1 MKQRPTLKDIAKALN
16 VSITTVSRALN
27 DKDDIGQE
35 TKNKILEV
43 ARMMNYKPNAIAI
56 SLRKNTTRKLIGVIL
71 PSVEH
76 HFFSTILQGITSSSH
91 QSGYLVMIAES
102 GHDPKKEIEIMDQ
115 LAEHYVAG
123 IIYAPSKDASREKNL
138 RHLNGLSIPYV
149 LIDRT
154 FPNFSGSFVQHDDF
168 RGSYDATSHMIQQG
182 FRKIAYISG
191 AKNCTVSTERLMGFQ
206 HAITKQGLKKSDC
219 PVYHTTG
226 ATKEDGFQFGNEFFN
241 SKEDLPQAI
250 ITVTDDVA
258 VGLYTSLKKAGI
270 TIPDDVAIM
279 GYSNAEISSH
289 LSPSLSTVEQNGQEM
304 GQTAFQFVM
313 NTIEDPNK
321 TFQKTF
327 SSRLLI
333 RESSIK

>member
-1 MKQRPTLKDIAKALN
+1 MNLINFFMT
-16 VSITTVSRALN
+16 
-27 DKDDIGQE
+27 
-35 TKNKILEV
+35 NK
-43 ARMMNYKPNAIAI
+43 
-56 SLRKNTTRKLIGVIL
+56 
-71 PSVEH
+71 
-76 HFFSTILQGITSSSH
+76 
-91 QSGYLVMIAES
+91 
-102 GHDPKKEIEIMDQ
+102 
-115 LAEHYVAG
+115 
-123 IIYAPSKDASREKNL
+123 
-138 RHLNGLSIPYV
+138 
-149 LIDRT
+149 RT
-154 FPNFSGSFVQHDDF
+154 
-168 RGSYDATSHMIQQG
+168 
-182 FRKIAYISG
+182 
-191 AKNCTVSTERLMGFQ
+191 CTVT
-206 HAITKQGLKKSDC
+206 GLKTKASNFYNNQNHVKAVDNIRR
-219 PVYHTTG
+219 TTG
-226 ATKEDGFQFGNEFFN
+226 ATKEDCFQFGNEFFN

-321 TFQKTF
+321 TYQKTF